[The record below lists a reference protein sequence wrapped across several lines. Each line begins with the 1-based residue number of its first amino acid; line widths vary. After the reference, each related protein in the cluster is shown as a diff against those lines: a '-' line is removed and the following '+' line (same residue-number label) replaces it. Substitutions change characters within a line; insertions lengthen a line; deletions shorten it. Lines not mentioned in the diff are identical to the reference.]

1 MIGSD
6 GAQLGIM
13 SKEDAL
19 RRAIEEDLD
28 LVEISPKAEP
38 PVAKI
43 IDFGKF
49 KYDQKRAEKKNKQ
62 KQKKGDVKEIRF
74 SLKISDHDLEV
85 KAKRAEKFLTSGHK
99 VNLMLRFKG
108 REITHK
114 ELGEKVVKR
123 VVERLSE
130 LGKPEGDI
138 KLQGMVINLV
148 ISPK

>member
-1 MIGSD
+1 
-6 GAQLGIM
+6 M

-19 RRAIEEDLD
+19 RKAIEEDLD

-123 VVERLSE
+123 VIERLSE